1 MTELHLVAD
10 HSGVAEHQF
19 ELPVGGKQVPG
30 LLWTAPGGDEP
41 RPTVL
46 LGHGR
51 GGHKRDR
58 YIPNVA
64 LRLVRHRGW
73 TTVVLDAPGHG
84 DRRPPGADL
93 TQLPPRPDPDQV
105 IREWQACLR
114 FLQGRHLTD
123 PGDLG
128 YWGLS
133 MGSAMGIPFLAAE
146 PRVRGAVLGLMHA
159 RSERV
164 RADAARISCPV
175 LFIVNWDS
183 SWAPRAEAFEL
194 FDAIGAADKRLH
206 AWPGEHG
213 NVPEEELTA
222 TEELLARYLGAT

>member
-10 HSGVAEHQF
+10 HSGVVEHQF
-19 ELPVGGKQVPG
+19 DLPVGGKQVPG

-64 LRLVRHRGW
+64 QRLVRHRGW

-114 FLQGRHLTD
+114 FLQDRHLTN

-175 LFIVNWDS
+175 LFIVNWDDS
-183 SWAPRAEAFEL
+183 RAPRAEAFEL

-222 TEELLARYLGAT
+222 TEEFLARYLGAT